1 MHVPI
6 HAQDDLH
13 GLRALAQALP
23 HGVGATEGSTMTLTD
38 IDFDLIEPQRLAECV
53 IDQLKIERRKP
64 PTDKPRGISAREAMR
79 AINFEAL
86 LVATAAMNIA
96 DGLSLTDT
104 DRERLLIAWARI
116 DTLTSEVGQ

>member
-1 MHVPI
+1 
-6 HAQDDLH
+6 
-13 GLRALAQALP
+13 
-23 HGVGATEGSTMTLTD
+23 MTLTD